1 MPDRPTVVVTEPLT
15 PEPLAWLGEWA
26 EVIMAGVGGGGVESS
41 EFIDAAAR
49 AEALVVR
56 TYTRVDAALLARM
69 PRLRVVGRAGVGLD
83 NIDTDACGARGIAVC
98 STPDAN
104 TDAVVEFVVASMLD
118 ATRPR
123 GYLDRALD
131 AEAWNALRAD
141 LVAPRQLAGST
152 LGVWGFG
159 RIGSKVART
168 GRALGMTVVYHDVRA
183 IPHSHRE
190 GADPVSRDELLG
202 MSDFLTVHVDGRK
215 ENRGLVGA
223 EAFGR
228 MKEDVVFINTSR
240 GFVVD
245 SDACA
250 DFMRAR
256 PEAQA
261 LLDVH
266 EPEPIPVE
274 YELLMMPNVYLT
286 PHIASA
292 TQRAKDAM
300 SWVVRDVWGVLAG
313 DASAV

>member
-1 MPDRPTVVVTEPLT
+1 MPERPTVVVTEPLT
-15 PEPLAWLGEWA
+15 NGPLAWLGERA
-26 EVIMAGVGGGGVESS
+26 EVLLAGGESP
-41 EFIDAAAR
+41 EFMDAAAR
-49 AEALVVR
+49 AEGLVVR
-56 TYTRVDAALLARM
+56 TYTRVDAALLSRM

-83 NIDTDACGARGIAVC
+83 NIDVDACGARGITVC

-104 TDAVVEFVVASMLD
+104 TSAVVEFVVASMLD

-131 AEAWNALRAD
+131 PEAWNALRAD

-152 LGVWGFG
+152 LGVWGLG
-159 RIGSKVART
+159 RIGSKVARA
-168 GRALGMTVVYHDVRA
+168 GRALGMTVVYHDVRN
-183 IPHSHRE
+183 IPRAERE

-215 ENRGLVGA
+215 DNRGLVGA
-223 EAFGR
+223 DAFGR

-240 GFVVD
+240 GLVVD
-245 SDACA
+245 AGACA

-274 YELLMMPNVYLT
+274 YALLMMPNVYLT

-300 SWVVRDVWGVLAG
+300 SWVVRDVWSVLACQP
-313 DASAV
+313 A

>member
-1 MPDRPTVVVTEPLT
+1 MPDRPTVIVTEPLT
-15 PEPLAWLGEWA
+15 PEPLAWLGERADVLLTGA
-26 EVIMAGVGGGGVESS
+26 ESP

-83 NIDTDACGARGIAVC
+83 NIDTDACAARGIAVC

-104 TDAVVEFVVASMLD
+104 TSAVVEFVVASMLD

-131 AEAWNALRAD
+131 PEAWNALRAD

-159 RIGSKVART
+159 RIGSKVARA
-168 GRALGMTVVYHDVRA
+168 GRALGMTVVYHDLRA
-183 IPHSHRE
+183 VPEAHRE

-223 EAFGR
+223 DAFGR

-245 SDACA
+245 PGACA

-300 SWVVRDVWGVLAG
+300 SWVVRDVWAALAG
-313 DASAV
+313 EVSRV

>member
-1 MPDRPTVVVTEPLT
+1 MNDRPIVVITESLT
-15 PEPLAWLGEWA
+15 ADPLAWLGERA
-26 EVIMAGVGGGGVESS
+26 TVVMAGPGSP
-41 EFIDAAAR
+41 EFEAAMADAD
-49 AEALVVR
+49 ALVVR
-56 TYTRVDAALLARM
+56 TYTRVDAALLSRS

-83 NIDTDACGARGIAVC
+83 NVDVEACAARGVAVVN
-98 STPDAN
+98 TPDAN

-131 AEAWNALRAD
+131 PVAWNELRAD

-152 LGVWGFG
+152 LGVLGLG
-159 RIGSKVART
+159 RIGSRVAAV
-168 GRALGMTVVYHDVRA
+168 GAALGMRA
-183 IPHSHRE
+183 ICHDLRDLAASERH
-190 GADPVSRDELLG
+190 GAETVSMPRLLAE
-202 MSDFLTVHVDGRK
+202 SDFLTVHVDGRAS
-215 ENRGLVGA
+215 NRGLIGHD
-223 EAFGR
+223 AFAA

-245 SDACA
+245 AQACA

-274 YELLMMPNVYLT
+274 YPLLMMPNVYLT

-313 DASAV
+313 DVSAV

>member
-1 MPDRPTVVVTEPLT
+1 MPDRPAVLVTEPLT
-15 PEPLAWLGEWA
+15 PGPLAWLGERA
-26 EVIMAGVGGGGVESS
+26 EVVL
-41 EFIDAAAR
+41 AAPGEDGFAEAAVR
-49 AEALVVR
+49 AEGLVVR
-56 TYTRVDAALLARM
+56 TYTRVDGALLERM

-83 NIDTDACGARGIAVC
+83 NIDQDACAARGVAVC

-104 TDAVVEFVVASMLD
+104 TAAVVEFVLASMLD

-131 AEAWNALRAD
+131 PEAWTSLRAD

-159 RIGSKVART
+159 RIGSRVARA
-168 GRALGMTVVYHDVRA
+168 GRALGMGVLYHDLRD
-183 IPHSHRE
+183 IPAGERE
-190 GADPVSRDELLG
+190 GAEPVTRDELLER
-202 MSDFLTVHVDGRK
+202 SDFLTVHVDGRAT
-215 ENRGLVGA
+215 NRGLVGP

-245 SDACA
+245 PGACA

-274 YELLMMPNVYLT
+274 YPLLMMPNVYLT

-292 TQRAKDAM
+292 TLRAKDAM
-300 SWVVRDVWGVLAG
+300 SWVVRDVWAVLAG
-313 DASAV
+313 APARA

>member
-1 MPDRPTVVVTEPLT
+1 MSQRPTVIVTEPLT
-15 PEPLAWLGEWA
+15 AEPLAWLGERA
-26 EVIMAGVGGGGVESS
+26 EMVLAGVGTKEFVE
-41 EFIDAAAR
+41 AAPR
-49 AEALVVR
+49 AEGLVVR
-56 TYTRVDAALLARM
+56 TYTTVGSDLLARM
-69 PRLRVVGRAGVGLD
+69 PRLRAVGRAGVGLD
-83 NIDTDACGARGIAVC
+83 NIDTEACAARGVTVC
-98 STPDAN
+98 NTPDAN

-131 AEAWNALRAD
+131 PAAWNALRAD
-141 LVAPRQLAGST
+141 MVATRQLAGST

-159 RIGSKVART
+159 RIGSRVARA
-168 GRALGMTVVYHDVRA
+168 GRALGMTVVYHDVRE
-183 IPHSHRE
+183 IPPAERE
-190 GADPVSRDELLG
+190 GAGPVLRDELLAI
-202 MSDFLTVHVDGRK
+202 SDFLTVHVDGRK

-228 MKEDVVFINTSR
+228 MKQDVVFINTSR

-245 SDACA
+245 SVACA

-274 YELLMMPNVYLT
+274 YALLMMPNVYLT

-300 SWVVRDVWGVLAG
+300 SWVVRDVWAALAG
-313 DASAV
+313 SPTPA

>member
-1 MPDRPTVVVTEPLT
+1 MSRRPIVVVTEPLT
-15 PEPLAWLGEWA
+15 AGPLAWLGERA
-26 EVIMAGVGGGGVESS
+26 EVVLAGVESR
-41 EFIDAAAR
+41 EFAEAAPR
-49 AEALVVR
+49 AEGLVVR
-56 TYTRVDAALLARM
+56 TYTRVDADLLARM
-69 PRLRVVGRAGVGLD
+69 PCLRAVGRAGVGLD
-83 NIDTDACGARGIAVC
+83 NIDQDACAARGVVVC

-104 TDAVVEFVVASMLD
+104 TEAVVEFVVASMLD

-131 AEAWNALRAD
+131 PEAWNALRAD
-141 LVAPRQLAGST
+141 MVAPRQLAGST

-159 RIGSKVART
+159 RIGSRVARA
-168 GRALGMTVVYHDVRA
+168 GRALGMSVAYHDVRE
-183 IPHSHRE
+183 IPALERE
-190 GADPVSRDELLG
+190 GAGPVSRDELLG

-215 ENRGLVGA
+215 DNSGLVGP

-240 GFVVD
+240 GLVVD
-245 SDACA
+245 AGACA

-256 PEAQA
+256 PGAQA

-274 YELLMMPNVYLT
+274 YALLMMPNVYLT

-313 DASAV
+313 SPTPA